1 MGKAK
6 IVYRDWI
13 VEYGADPRLVKRE
26 PAQDTPVIPNT
37 EIVRVV
43 REALEKLPPFQKELI
58 ERYYFLGSSCMELS
72 GDYDLKISEVQ
83 AYLGQAVKSLK
94 KSLNSFVRK
103 KFGLVTNRIPDCPVC
118 SSPFRES
125 IDRLILARKPN
136 ETWKNIIRI
145 LKRDFGVFINTPQV
159 LIGHKKYHM
168 KREV

>member
-13 VEYGADPRLVKRE
+13 VRYGADPCLVRRE
-26 PAQDTPVIPNT
+26 PAQVDPVVANA
-37 EIVRVV
+37 EIVRAV
-43 REALEKLPPFQKELI
+43 RAALEKLPPFQKELI
-58 ERYYFLGSSCMELS
+58 ERYYFLGSSCIELAS
-72 GDYDLKISEVQ
+72 DCNLKVSEVQ

-103 KFGLVTNRIPDCPVC
+103 KFGLVTDRIRDCPVC